1 MKSNKLQQI
10 KKNVQLRT
18 KSNHKKIA
26 DIFNDYFVNVV
37 TSLEIPEFDT
47 TGQLSE
53 NISQPTLKAIVKY
66 RKHLVLQQ

>member
-26 DIFNDYFVNVV
+26 DIFNDYFINVV

-47 TGQLSE
+47 IGQLS
-53 NISQPTLKAIVKY
+53 
-66 RKHLVLQQ
+66 